1 MVDDVSGAQLVS
13 RLIKRWSDVNK
24 VEINYKKCGIMELKR
39 NQVEEQP
46 AKDSDQLWERF
57 PKVNNYKYL
66 GITLN
71 QSLLPKQHLEHLQN
85 KLKKFKK
92 MVIIIRLQG
101 ASVTNLMYLW
111 IVFAESIFS
120 YGSFI
125 FALEGMTA
133 EVTEAYARIYR
144 KSLKY
149 VLGVSQNTPNILAY
163 LAAGVITPS

>member
-1 MVDDVSGAQLVS
+1 M
-13 RLIKRWSDVNK
+13 RTKI
-24 VEINYKKCGIMELKR
+24 EINYKKCGIMELKR

-46 AKDSDQLWERF
+46 AKDSDQLWEQF

-101 ASVTNLMYLW
+101 AGHQPKVLVDRIFGINLQL
-111 IVFAESIFS
+111 
-120 YGSFI
+120 
-125 FALEGMTA
+125 
-133 EVTEAYARIYR
+133 RILHLR
-144 KSLKY
+144 SREHDSR
-149 VLGVSQNTPNILAY
+149 GH
-163 LAAGVITPS
+163 